1 MMGVAIHLKIEFLEE
16 ITYQAYSP
24 IGLDLKLLKLA
35 LKGPPKIPLE

>member
-1 MMGVAIHLKIEFLEE
+1 MRTDESIILVAIEE

-24 IGLDLKLLKLA
+24 MGLDLKLLKRA